1 MTVKSTHSQ
10 GSVYA
15 GLGALLG
22 GAPVE
27 QVTWICCFEVSLPVW
42 TLQPSAGGSQGPGGQ
57 ALLGG
62 LVGRAQLA
70 IRSPG
75 LPPWALSLTL
85 SHFLHPDPPLPYP
98 SPPKRG
104 GGRGRLSLGPGWGG
118 GARMGRLGPWR
129 PRERC
134 WERNLGLIQRQIVLL
149 IKATGAEA
157 RGAWGP
163 APSGGGQAGSASP
176 PRPRNCSCPGQDG
189 SGAAPEGLW
198 LMGVLPHAPSPTSLN
213 PSALFVT
220 SPIPPTSSFSFH
232 PHSHPAMTWR

>member
-85 SHFLHPDPPLPYP
+85 SHFLHSDTP
-98 SPPKRG
+98 S
-104 GGRGRLSLGPGWGG
+104 L
-118 GARMGRLGPWR
+118 
-129 PRERC
+129 
-134 WERNLGLIQRQIVLL
+134 
-149 IKATGAEA
+149 T
-157 RGAWGP
+157 
-163 APSGGGQAGSASP
+163 
-176 PRPRNCSCPGQDG
+176 PRPLNVE
-189 SGAAPEGLW
+189 EGE
-198 LMGVLPHAPSPTSLN
+198 GG
-213 PSALFVT
+213 
-220 SPIPPTSSFSFH
+220 
-232 PHSHPAMTWR
+232 